1 MKSLST
7 LTKEER
13 KTRREQINIRQ
24 EEIRKCQE
32 KGISCDYGICDEC
45 PVMTRKWE
53 KKWIKDILKEN
64 RKN

>member
-7 LTKEER
+7 LTKDER
-13 KTRREQINIRQ
+13 KIRREQINIRQ

-45 PVMTRKWE
+45 PVMTRK
-53 KKWIKDILKEN
+53 
-64 RKN
+64 